1 MIIEILLLLL
11 LLLCWAYYAVTK
23 QFGYFQQKGIP
34 FARPAFPF
42 GSRNMKKVI
51 LQKVPF
57 NRDIA
62 ELADNEF
69 KGVKVFGYFSFGQP
83 TWVINDEALAKLVL
97 IKDFDHFVDRRV
109 LQEDTSSKANAVISS
124 FLTNLKGDQWKAMRT
139 LMSGVFT
146 SGKLKLMTPYLVKVG
161 QQLED
166 HIGSIIAGQRKGGD
180 ALIVGDEDGSVEM
193 KSLFGMFTLDAIATT
208 GFGIESNSFQDPDN
222 QFRDMALTLIGSKKT
237 WKSKLGMP
245 RILLNAL
252 FPRLARLLG
261 ISFFPK
267 EPVDFFS
274 DIIERTYRHRLSTGE
289 RRNDIID
296 LIVDELNAAVATSS
310 KTGKLRAKKSAE
322 EFESEFEKDATMDTA
337 HVGLDDAGVDKEI
350 LLVSNGLLFFF
361 AGFDTTSTGLSIIAH
376 NLAKHQAVQDRLA
389 EEIDNVLGDAE
400 KINFEGLQQLKY
412 MDMVISESFR

>member
-34 FARPAFPF
+34 FAQPTFPF

-83 TWVINDEALAKLVL
+83 TWVINDEELAKLVL

-208 GFGIESNSFQDPDN
+208 G
-222 QFRDMALTLIGSKKT
+222 
-237 WKSKLGMP
+237 
-245 RILLNAL
+245 
-252 FPRLARLLG
+252 
-261 ISFFPK
+261 
-267 EPVDFFS
+267 
-274 DIIERTYRHRLSTGE
+274 
-289 RRNDIID
+289 
-296 LIVDELNAAVATSS
+296 
-310 KTGKLRAKKSAE
+310 
-322 EFESEFEKDATMDTA
+322 
-337 HVGLDDAGVDKEI
+337 
-350 LLVSNGLLFFF
+350 
-361 AGFDTTSTGLSIIAH
+361 LSIIAH
-376 NLAKHQAVQDRLA
+376 TLAKHQAVQDRLA